1 MKSMSG
7 ILGAAL
13 LVVGVLSLI
22 YGGINYTNE
31 RTALKVG
38 PLQVDVQENKR
49 LNVPVWAG
57 VALLVTG
64 GGLLML
70 GMNNKR

>member
-7 ILGAAL
+7 MVGAAL
-13 LVVGVLSLI
+13 LVVGILSLI
-22 YGGINYTNE
+22 YGGINYTDE
-31 RTALKVG
+31 RTALKIG
-38 PLQVDVQENKR
+38 PLQVDVQEDKR

-57 VALLVTG
+57 LALLVTG

-70 GMNNKR
+70 GVTGKR

>member
-7 ILGAAL
+7 IVGAAL
-13 LVVGVLSLI
+13 LVVGILALI
-22 YGGINYTNE
+22 YGGITYTDE
-31 RTALKVG
+31 RTALKIG
-38 PLQVDVQENKR
+38 PLQVDVQEDKR

-57 VALLVTG
+57 LALLVTG

-70 GMNNKR
+70 GVTKR